1 MYFMKQEKLKA
12 INTNLKKKT
21 IMDILLEATKR
32 VQKDIDKLTTSELI
46 KMDLYT
52 YKNHLMNF
60 YIKEIQEE
68 IKNKLFK
75 EKEKSRYMEIINLK
89 YETKN

>member
-1 MYFMKQEKLKA
+1 
-12 INTNLKKKT
+12 
-21 IMDILLEATKR
+21 MDILLEVTKR